1 VATRR
6 HVPRKRFGQHFLV
19 DPAIVERIVAA
30 IDPQRSDHLVEIGPG
45 LGALTEPLLERLDH
59 LHVIELDRDLSER
72 LRERYP
78 ADRLTVHQADA
89 LKFDFAALASPLRV
103 TGNLPYNIS
112 TPLLFHAAASAGRC
126 RDLHFMLQKEVVDR
140 MVARPSDSEYGRLSV
155 MLQYRFRL
163 ERLFDVPPGSFRP
176 QPKVHSAM
184 VRLLPRPLEQL
195 EALSEAGLSRVV
207 AQAFSMRRKTLRN
220 TLSGLISAAELAN
233 LGIDPGKRA
242 QDLPVASFVTIANRL
257 APQGTGPRRPP
268 LAE

>member
-1 VATRR
+1 MATRR

-45 LGALTEPLLERLDH
+45 LGALTAPLLARLDH

-78 ADRLTVHQADA
+78 ADRLTVHQADV
-89 LKFDFAALASPLRV
+89 LQFDFTALPAPLRMA
-103 TGNLPYNIS
+103 GNLPYNIS
-112 TPLLFHAAASAGRC
+112 TPLLFHAAVAANRC
-126 RDLHFMLQKEVVDR
+126 TDLHFMLQREVVDR

-155 MLQYRFRL
+155 TLQYRFRV
-163 ERLFDVPPGSFRP
+163 ERLFEVPPRSFRP
-176 QPKVHSAM
+176 VPKVDSAV
-184 VRLLPRPLEQL
+184 VRLVPRPLEEL
-195 EALSEAGLSRVV
+195 DALDETGFSRIV

-220 TLSGLISAAELAN
+220 ALAGSISAGELAR
-233 LGIDPGKRA
+233 LGIDPGLRA
-242 QDLPVASFVTIANRL
+242 QDLPVAAFVTIANHL
-257 APQGTGPRRPP
+257 VGPGTGPGPRR